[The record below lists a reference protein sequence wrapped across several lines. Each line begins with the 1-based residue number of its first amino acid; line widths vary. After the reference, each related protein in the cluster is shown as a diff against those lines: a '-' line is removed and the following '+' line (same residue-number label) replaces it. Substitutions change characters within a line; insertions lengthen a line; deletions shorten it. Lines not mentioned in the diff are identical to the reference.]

1 MNYARYGAFAAL
13 FLSLTGTVPASPVG
27 SDTAPDLYS
36 PALAGGGA
44 FTTSQG
50 GASAGAINP
59 AAGGDAQ
66 LTVLEAGYMAL
77 PSLALEPGLG
87 NAFNLGALFPTK
99 YAVFGGSLH
108 FLQSPFDAFPVGT
121 SFGGNLNVA
130 KEIYPGLNLGTGFD
144 FGIGAGD
151 EWSLAGDLGARYNM
165 GRLGRLD
172 NFTMAAVMGNM
183 GKTWTPTAFTPLLGV
198 AFDFFRI
205 PGIENKADP
214 IRVGFSADLG
224 FPGFTNMTA
233 KAGLSLVILEMFTLR
248 VSSGLNVRESIDG
261 NGVPILPTVAL
272 TFNFPLR
279 HADRKLAGGRLPTE
293 GDIGITGGIKPLYNN
308 IWAFGGGITWTAGV
322 ADKTPPHIAVDYP
335 ETKYISPNNDGLAD
349 NLEFPIS
356 ITDQRYVVEW
366 KLEIA
371 DSAGAVVRTYH
382 NKELRPETQGVK
394 NFMYRVIAAKI
405 GVEVPETLRWDGI
418 FESGQSAPDGSYF
431 FVLSAAD
438 DNGNTASSPRYEV
451 VVDNTPPGAAVV
463 EIPGEMRIF
472 SPDGDGNKDTFTIEQ
487 SGSEEDYWDAGI
499 YDAGGNKIKAFD
511 FVNGAPRTIVWDGTD
526 DQGHIVPDGVYTYRV
541 SSMDRALN
549 RGGAELTN
557 IIVNTVQPAVRLPV
571 ADAWF
576 SPNGDGAKDVLIL
589 NPEVPVT
596 EGVVSWSFLIRD
608 GPGAICRTLGGQGVP
623 PARITFDGRNDQGR
637 PLEEGVYQ
645 GELSVRYRNGYVSAA
660 ASPPFTLDITPPRA
674 VVRTEYNA
682 FSPNNDGSR
691 DTMIFYQEASDEI
704 LWTGEVRGTGD
715 NAPIRSFRF
724 TGLPPARIE
733 WDGRRDSGALAPDG
747 DYEYRLAAE
756 DLAGN
761 RGGSNT
767 VRFTLSTAD
776 TPVMLTTDLRA
787 FSPNNDGV
795 KDSISLIPH
804 LQIREGV
811 DNWKIDIVDEGGV
824 VIRSFEGQGTVPASV
839 PWNGKTAAGAVTPD
853 GTYTARIELRYA
865 MGNQPSALSQP
876 FILDTTP
883 PGADLS
889 APFTLFS
896 PNGDG
901 RRDFVPIKAVTRGND
916 EWEAVI
922 TDADGRVVRSWT
934 WQGGAPDL
942 PWDGTDRMGNN
953 APDGNYRFT
962 LSSTDEAG
970 NSARI
975 GLDTIILDSRIPQ
988 GFLTASASAAAPR
1001 GNAGDEALRFGIIL
1015 SFRDGIDAWRLD
1027 LADES
1032 GAVRRSW
1039 PGGGV
1044 PAQGGPP
1051 ESIPWDGRDQEG
1063 LIREGRYIP
1072 RLTVSYTKGDEVSV
1086 QGSPVLIDISGPVLS
1101 FASSPEFFSPDNDGV
1116 DDELSML
1123 LGAQDASPIASWSLE
1138 IREPQPPYQLFYR
1151 IEGRGSPAE
1160 RIIWDGRSY
1169 RGELVQSA
1177 TDYPFT
1183 YRAEDVLGNAG
1194 SMEGTIGVDVLVLR
1208 DGNNLKIQV
1217 PSIVFRANEADFIG
1231 LPPEVVEN
1239 NYRILRR
1246 IAGILNKFRDYRV
1259 QVEGHANPVT
1269 RTATEE
1275 RAELQPLSERRA
1287 RATVDFLA
1295 EFGVG
1300 RSRLSA
1306 TGMGGTRPVVPYED
1320 RDNWWKNRRVEF
1332 ILIK

>member
-1 MNYARYGAFAAL
+1 
-13 FLSLTGTVPASPVG
+13 
-27 SDTAPDLYS
+27 
-36 PALAGGGA
+36 
-44 FTTSQG
+44 
-50 GASAGAINP
+50 
-59 AAGGDAQ
+59 
-66 LTVLEAGYMAL
+66 MAL

-87 NAFNLGALFPTK
+87 NAFNAGALVPTK
-99 YAVFGGSLH
+99 IAVFGGSVH
-108 FLQSPFDAFPVGT
+108 FLQSPFDAFPVGI
-121 SFGGNLNVA
+121 SFGGNLHVA
-130 KEIYPGLNLGTGFD
+130 KELYPGLSLGTGFD

-151 EWSLAGDLGARYNM
+151 EWSLAGDLGGRYNM

-172 NFTMAAVMGNM
+172 NFTMAAVMRSM

-205 PGIENKADP
+205 PGTDNRADP
-214 IRVGFSADLG
+214 VRAGFRADLG
-224 FPGFTNMTA
+224 FPGCTNMTV
-233 KAGLSLVILEMFTLR
+233 KAGLSLVILEMFTLQ
-248 VSSGLNVRESIDG
+248 VSSGINIRESIDG
-261 NGVPILPTVAL
+261 NGVPLLPTVGL
-272 TFNFPLR
+272 TFTFPLR
-279 HADRKLAGGRLPTE
+279 HVDRKVAGGRLPTE

-322 ADKTPPHIAVDYP
+322 ADKTPPVIVVDYP
-335 ETKYISPNNDGLAD
+335 ETRYISPNNDGLAD
-349 NLEFPIS
+349 SLEFPVS

-366 KLEIA
+366 NLEIS
-371 DSAGAVVRTYH
+371 DSGGAVVRTYR

-394 NFMYRVIAAKI
+394 NFMYRVIASKI
-405 GVEVPETLRWDGI
+405 GVEVPGTLRWDGI
-418 FESGQSAPDGSYF
+418 LESGGTAPDGSYF

-451 VVDNTPPGAAVV
+451 VVDNTPPEAAIA
-463 EIPGEMRIF
+463 ELPEGMRIF
-472 SPDGDGNKDTFTIEQ
+472 SPDGDGSKDSFTVEL
-487 SGSEEDYWDAGI
+487 SGSEEDRWDTGI
-499 YDAGGNKIKAFD
+499 YNAGGTKVKTFD
-511 FVNGAPRTIVWDGTD
+511 VINGAPRTIVWDGAD
-526 DQGHIVPDGVYTYRV
+526 DRGHIVPDGVYSCRISAV
-541 SSMDRALN
+541 DRALN

-557 IIVNTVQPAVRLPV
+557 IIINTIQPAVRLPI

-576 SPNGDGAKDVLIL
+576 SPNGDGAKDTLIL
-589 NPEVPVT
+589 DPGVPVT
-596 EGVVSWSFLIRD
+596 EGIVSWSFLIRD
-608 GPGAICRTLGGQGVP
+608 GPGAIRRTLGGSGIP
-623 PARITFDGRNDQGR
+623 PARIAFDGKNDQGR

-645 GELSVRYRNGYVSAA
+645 GELSVTYRNGYVSAA
-660 ASPPFTLDITPPRA
+660 SSPPFTLDMTPPRA
-674 VVRTEYNA
+674 SVRTEYNA
-682 FSPNNDGSR
+682 FSPNNDGSQ
-691 DTMIFYQEASDEI
+691 DAMIFHQEGSDEP
-704 LWTGEVRGTGD
+704 LWTGEVRGIRD
-715 NAPIRSFRF
+715 NALIRSFRF
-724 TGLPPARIE
+724 TGVPPARIE
-733 WDGRRDSGALAPDG
+733 WDGRQDSGALAPDG
-747 DYEYRLAAE
+747 DYSYQLGAE
-756 DLAGN
+756 DPAGN
-761 RGGSNT
+761 RGRSNA

-787 FSPNNDGV
+787 FSPDNNGV

-811 DNWKIDIVDEGGV
+811 SSWKIEITDAAGIIV
-824 VIRSFEGQGTVPASV
+824 RSFEGQGTVPASV
-839 PWNGKTAAGAVTPD
+839 PWNGRTAAGTAAPD

-876 FILDTTP
+876 FVLDTAP
-883 PGADLS
+883 PRADLS

-901 RRDFVPIKAVTRGND
+901 RRDFIPVDAVTWEDD

-922 TDADGRVVRSWT
+922 TDEGGRVVRSWT
-934 WQGGAPDL
+934 WSGGAPNL

-953 APDGNYRFT
+953 APDGTYRFT

-970 NSARI
+970 NSARLS
-975 GLDTIILDSRIPQ
+975 LDTITLDSRIPQ
-988 GFLTASASAAAPR
+988 GFLTASAAAAAPR
-1001 GNAGDEALRFGIIL
+1001 GNAGDEVLHFGIIL
-1015 SFRDGIDAWRLD
+1015 SLKDGIDAWTLN
-1027 LADES
+1027 LIDEY
-1032 GAVRRSW
+1032 GGVRRSW
-1039 PGGGV
+1039 PGGG
-1044 PAQGGPP
+1044 GPP
-1051 ESIPWDGRDQEG
+1051 ESISWDGRDQNG
-1063 LIREGRYIP
+1063 LVREGRFTP
-1072 RLTVSYTKGDEVSV
+1072 QLTVSYTKGDEVSV
-1086 QGSPVLIDISGPVLS
+1086 QGTPVLIDISGPVLS

-1116 DDELSML
+1116 DDELSMFP
-1123 LGAQDASPIASWSLE
+1123 GARDASPIASWSLE

-1177 TDYPFT
+1177 TDYPFS
-1183 YRAEDVLGNAG
+1183 YRAEDVLGNAN

-1239 NYRILRR
+1239 NNRILRR
-1246 IAGILNKFRDYRV
+1246 IAEILNKFRDYRV

-1269 RTATEE
+1269 RTASEE
-1275 RAELQPLSERRA
+1275 RTELQPLSERRA

-1295 EFGVG
+1295 GFGVS

>member
-1 MNYARYGAFAAL
+1 MNGARYGLCAVL
-13 FLSLTGTVPASPVG
+13 LLSLAGTAPASPAG
-27 SDTAPDLYS
+27 SDATPDLYS

-50 GASAGAINP
+50 GAAAGAVNP

-66 LTVLEAGYMAL
+66 LAVLEAGYMAL

-99 YAVFGGSLH
+99 FAVFGGSVH

-121 SFGGNLNVA
+121 SFGGNLHVA
-130 KEIYPGLNLGTGFD
+130 KELYPGLSLGTGFD

-151 EWSLAGDLGARYNM
+151 KWSLAGDLGGRYNM
-165 GRLGRLD
+165 GRLGKLD
-172 NFTMAAVMGNM
+172 NFTMAVVMRSM

-198 AFDFFRI
+198 AFDFFSI
-205 PGIENKADP
+205 PGTEKRADP
-214 IRVGFSADLG
+214 VRAGFSADLG
-224 FPGFTNMTA
+224 FPGCTNMTV
-233 KAGLSLVILEMFTLR
+233 KAGLSLVILEMFTLQ
-248 VSSGLNVRESIDG
+248 VSSGINIRESMDG
-261 NGVPILPTVAL
+261 NGIPLLPTVGL
-272 TFNFPLR
+272 TFTFPLR
-279 HADRKLAGGRLPTE
+279 HVDRNAAGGRLPTE
-293 GDIGITGGIKPLYNN
+293 GDIGVNGAIKPLYNN

-322 ADKTPPHIAVDYP
+322 VDKTPPVIVVDYP
-335 ETKYISPNNDGLAD
+335 ETRYISPNNDGLAD
-349 NLEFPIS
+349 SLEFPIS

-366 KLEIA
+366 KLEITGS
-371 DSAGAVVRTYH
+371 DGGVVRTYH
-382 NKELRPETQGVK
+382 NKELRPETQGVR
-394 NFMYRVIAAKI
+394 NFMYRVIASKI
-405 GVEVPETLRWDGI
+405 GVEVPKTLRWDGI
-418 FESGQSAPDGSYF
+418 FESGGTAPDGSYF
-431 FVLSAAD
+431 FVLSAVD

-451 VVDNTPPGAAVV
+451 VVDNTPPEAAVV
-463 EIPGEMRIF
+463 EIPEGMRIF
-472 SPDGDGNKDTFTIEQ
+472 SPDGDGNKDSFTIEQ
-487 SGSEEDYWDAGI
+487 SGSEEDRWDAGI
-499 YDAGGNKIKAFD
+499 YDAGGNKVKAFD
-511 FVNGAPRTIVWDGTD
+511 VINGAPRTIVWDGAGD
-526 DQGHIVPDGVYTYRV
+526 SGHIVPDGVYSYRISAV
-541 SSMDRALN
+541 DRALN

-557 IIVNTVQPAVRLPV
+557 IIVNTIQPAVRLPI

-576 SPNGDGAKDVLIL
+576 SPNGDGVKDTLIL
-589 NPEVPVT
+589 NPDVSVT
-596 EGVVSWSFLIRD
+596 EGVVSWRFLIRD
-608 GPGAICRTLGGQGVP
+608 GPGTVRRTLGGSGIP
-623 PARITFDGRNDQGR
+623 PARIEFDGRNDQGR

-645 GELSVRYRNGYVSAA
+645 GELSVNYRNGYVSAA
-660 ASPPFTLDITPPRA
+660 SSPPFTLDITPPRA
-674 VVRTEYNA
+674 LVRAEYNA
-682 FSPNNDGSR
+682 FSPNNDGSQ
-691 DTMIFYQEASDEI
+691 DAMIFHQEGSDEP
-704 LWTGEVRGTGD
+704 LWTGEVRGIRD
-715 NAPIRSFRF
+715 NALIRSFHF
-724 TGLPPARIE
+724 TGVPSARIE
-733 WDGRRDSGALAPDG
+733 WDGRQDSGALAPDG
-747 DYEYRLAAE
+747 DYSYQLGAE
-756 DLAGN
+756 DPAGN
-761 RGGSNT
+761 RGRSNA

-795 KDSISLIPH
+795 KDAISLIPH

-811 DNWKIDIVDEGGV
+811 SGWKIDIADAAGV
-824 VIRSFEGQGTVPASV
+824 TVSSFEGQGAVPASV
-839 PWNGKTAAGAVTPD
+839 PWNGRTAAGTAAPD
-853 GTYTARIELRYA
+853 GAYTARIELRYA

-883 PGADLS
+883 PRADLS

-901 RRDFVPIKAVTRGND
+901 RRDFVPVNAVTWDND

-922 TDADGRVVRSWT
+922 TDAGGKVVRSWT
-934 WQGGAPDL
+934 WSGGAPDL
-942 PWDGTDRMGNN
+942 PWDGADRMGNN
-953 APDGNYRFT
+953 APDGTYRFT
-962 LSSTDEAG
+962 LGSTDEAG
-970 NSARI
+970 NSTRI
-975 GLDTIILDSRIPQ
+975 NLDTITLDSRIPN
-988 GFLTASASAAAPR
+988 GFLTASAAAAAPR
-1001 GNAGDEALRFGIIL
+1001 GSAGEEVLRFGIIL
-1015 SFRDGIDAWRLD
+1015 SFRDGIDTWKLS
-1027 LADES
+1027 LIDEY
-1032 GAVRRSW
+1032 GEVRRSW
-1039 PGGGV
+1039 PAGV
-1044 PAQGGPP
+1044 PVQGGPP
-1051 ESIPWDGRDQEG
+1051 ESISWDGRDQNG
-1063 LIREGRYIP
+1063 LVREGRYTP
-1072 RLTVSYTKGDEVSV
+1072 QLTVSYTKGDEVSV
-1086 QGSPVLIDISGPVLS
+1086 KGTPVLIDISGPVLS
-1101 FASSPEFFSPDNDGV
+1101 FASNPEFFSPDNDGV

-1123 LGAQDASPIASWSLE
+1123 LGARDASPIASWSLE

-1239 NYRILRR
+1239 NNRILRR
-1246 IAGILNKFRDYRV
+1246 IAEILNKFRDYRV

-1269 RTATEE
+1269 RAASEE
-1275 RAELQPLSERRA
+1275 RTELQPLSERRA
-1287 RATVDFLA
+1287 RATVDFLTG
-1295 EFGVG
+1295 FGVS

>member
-1 MNYARYGAFAAL
+1 
-13 FLSLTGTVPASPVG
+13 
-27 SDTAPDLYS
+27 
-36 PALAGGGA
+36 
-44 FTTSQG
+44 
-50 GASAGAINP
+50 
-59 AAGGDAQ
+59 

-87 NAFNLGALFPTK
+87 NAFNLGALLPTK
-99 YAVFGGSLH
+99 YAVFGGSVH

-121 SFGGNLNVA
+121 SFGGNLNIA
-130 KEIYPGLNLGTGFD
+130 KELYPGLSLGTGFD
-144 FGIGAGD
+144 FGAGPGD
-151 EWSLAGDLGARYNM
+151 EWSLAGDLGGRYNM

-172 NFTMAAVMGNM
+172 NFTMAAVMRSM

-205 PGIENKADP
+205 PGIDEKADP
-214 IRVGFSADLG
+214 IRAGFSADLG
-224 FPGFTNMTA
+224 FPGFTNMTI
-233 KAGLSLVILEMFTLR
+233 KAGLSLVILEMFTLQ
-248 VSSGLNVRESIDG
+248 VSSGVNIRESIDG
-261 NGVPILPTVAL
+261 NGVPILPAIGL
-272 TFNFPLR
+272 TFKFPLR
-279 HADRKLAGGRLPTE
+279 HVDRKAAGGRLPTE
-293 GDIGITGGIKPLYNN
+293 GDIGVSGGIKPLYNN
-308 IWAFGGGITWTAGV
+308 IWAFGGGIAWTAGAV
-322 ADKTPPHIAVDYP
+322 DKTPPLIAVDYP

-349 NLEFPIS
+349 NLEFPVS
-356 ITDQRYVVEW
+356 ITDQRYVAEW
-366 KLEIA
+366 KLEISDA
-371 DSAGAVVRTYH
+371 EGRVVRTYH
-382 NKELRPETQGVK
+382 NKERRPETEGVK

-405 GVEVPETLRWDGI
+405 GVEVPESLRWDGI
-418 FESGQSAPDGSYF
+418 FESGGTAPDGSYF

-438 DNGNTASSPRYEV
+438 DNGNAASSPRYEV
-451 VVDNTPPGAAVV
+451 VVDNTPPEAAVG

-472 SPDGDGNKDTFTIEQ
+472 SPDGDGNKDSFTIEQ
-487 SGSEEDYWDAGI
+487 SGSEEDLWDAGI
-499 YDAGGNKIKAFD
+499 YSAGGDKVRTFD
-511 FVNGAPRTIVWDGTD
+511 FVNGAPRTIVWDGSG
-526 DQGHIVPDGVYTYRV
+526 DQGHIVPDGVYRYRISAV
-541 SSMDRALN
+541 DRALN
-549 RGGAELTN
+549 RGEAELAN

-576 SPNGDGAKDVLIL
+576 SPNGDGAKDTLIL
-589 NPEVPVT
+589 NPGVPVT

-608 GPGAICRTLGGQGVP
+608 GPGTIRRTLGGPGIP
-623 PARITFDGRNDQGR
+623 PARIVFDGSGDQGR

-645 GELSVRYRNGYVSAA
+645 GELLVSYRNGYVSAA
-660 ASPPFTLDITPPRA
+660 SSPPFTLDITPPRA
-674 VVRTEYNA
+674 SVRAEYNA
-682 FSPNNDGSR
+682 FSPNNDGSQ
-691 DTMIFYQEASDEI
+691 DTMIFYQEGSDEP
-704 LWTGEVRGTGD
+704 LWTGEVRGIRD
-715 NAPIRSFRF
+715 NALIRSFRF
-724 TGLPPARIE
+724 TGVPPARIE

-747 DYEYRLAAE
+747 DYSYQLGTE
-756 DLAGN
+756 DPAGN
-761 RGGSNT
+761 SGRSNA

-787 FSPNNDGV
+787 FSPDNNGV
-795 KDSISLIPH
+795 KDSISLIPQ

-811 DNWKIDIVDEGGV
+811 SSWKIGIADAAGVIV
-824 VIRSFEGQGTVPASV
+824 RSFEGQGPVPASV
-839 PWNGKTAAGAVTPD
+839 PWNGRTAAGTAAPD

-876 FILDTTP
+876 FILDTAP
-883 PGADLS
+883 PRAELS
-889 APFTLFS
+889 ASFTLFS

-901 RRDFVPIKAVTRGND
+901 RRDFVPVNAVTWGDD

-922 TDADGRVVRSWT
+922 TGDGGSVIRSWT
-934 WQGGAPDL
+934 WLGGAPNL

-953 APDGNYRFT
+953 APDGTYRFT

-970 NSARI
+970 NSTRI
-975 GLDTIILDSRIPQ
+975 DLDTITLDSRIPQ
-988 GFLTASASAAAPR
+988 GFLTASAPAAAPR
-1001 GNAGDEALRFGIIL
+1001 GSAGDEALRFGIIL
-1015 SFRDGIDAWRLD
+1015 SFRDGIDTWRLN
-1027 LADES
+1027 LIGES
-1032 GAVRRSW
+1032 GEVRRSW
-1039 PGGGV
+1039 SGGGV
-1044 PAQGGPP
+1044 PARGGPP
-1051 ESIPWDGRDQEG
+1051 ESISWDGRDQNG
-1063 LIREGRYIP
+1063 LVREGRYTP
-1072 RLTVSYTKGDEVSV
+1072 QLTVSYIKGDEVSV
-1086 QGSPVLIDISGPVLS
+1086 SGPPVLIDISGPALS
-1101 FASSPEFFSPDNDGV
+1101 FASRPEFFSPDNDGV

-1183 YRAEDVLGNAG
+1183 YRAEDVLGNA
-1194 SMEGTIGVDVLVLR
+1194 SSLEGTIGVDVLVLR

-1239 NYRILRR
+1239 NNRILRR
-1246 IAGILNKFRDYRV
+1246 IAEILNKFRDYRV

-1269 RTATEE
+1269 RAASEE
-1275 RAELQPLSERRA
+1275 RTELQPLSERRA
-1287 RATVDFLA
+1287 RATVDFLTG
-1295 EFGVG
+1295 FGVS